1 MRTDANPANF
11 AILILEIG
19 ERIFG
24 DVKRAGSGETVP
36 RSSHRKAGLSSAW
49 IRASGLRANYVSDG
63 RSGATGNFDAGSLVI
78 DCSAKTSAL
87 ANLCPGTDNWNRQSE
102 TNRQRKKPSYMTT
115 HLPTVSIDH
124 ITKSFG
130 EFTAVSDLSLA
141 VYPGRVYGLLGP
153 NGAGKTTTIR
163 MIVNITAPDSGQI
176 KVFNQTVTPELQDRI
191 GYLPE
196 ERGLYKK
203 MKVGDQLKFFAAL
216 KNIDGKEA
224 EQRVNHWLDRL
235 KLAEWKNK
243 KSSELSKG
251 MQQKIQFI
259 AAIIHEPGLLILDEP
274 FSGLDPV
281 NTEVLKEIILELKA
295 AGKTII
301 FSTHQMEVAEKIC
314 DDICLIN
321 RSRKV
326 LEGSIREVKRGFSR
340 NAVALRLAGGDEV
353 LEDRTIISKV
363 QRHSDGLEVLLAE
376 GASAQT
382 LLQKLV
388 AADATIE
395 RFELIEPSLH
405 DIFIEK
411 VTENV

>member
-1 MRTDANPANF
+1 MTNDSA
-11 AILILEIG
+11 
-19 ERIFG
+19 
-24 DVKRAGSGETVP
+24 TVV
-36 RSSHRKAGLSSAW
+36 L
-49 IRASGLRANYVSDG
+49 
-63 RSGATGNFDAGSLVI
+63 
-78 DCSAKTSAL
+78 
-87 ANLCPGTDNWNRQSE
+87 
-102 TNRQRKKPSYMTT
+102 
-115 HLPTVSIDH
+115 DH

-141 VYPGRVYGLLGP
+141 VRAGRVYGLLGP

-163 MIVNITAPDSGQI
+163 MIVNITAPDSGRITVFGQQI
-176 KVFNQTVTPELQDRI
+176 TPELQDQI

-203 MKVGDQLKFFAAL
+203 MKVGEQLKFFAAL
-216 KNIDGKEA
+216 KNVSAKEA
-224 EQRVNHWLDRL
+224 DERVDRWLARL

-251 MQQKIQFI
+251 MQQKVQFI
-259 AAIIHEPGLLILDEP
+259 TAITHEPELLILDEP

-281 NTEVLKEIILELKA
+281 NVEVLKEIILELKA

-340 NAVALRLAGGDEV
+340 NAVALRVVGGESV
-353 LEDRTIISKV
+353 LEDRAFVSKV
-363 QRHSDGLEVLLAE
+363 QRHSDSIEVLLAE
-376 GASAQT
+376 GATPQT
-382 LLQKLV
+382 LLKELL
-388 AADATIE
+388 AAGTTIE
-395 RFELIEPSLH
+395 RFEMIEPSLH